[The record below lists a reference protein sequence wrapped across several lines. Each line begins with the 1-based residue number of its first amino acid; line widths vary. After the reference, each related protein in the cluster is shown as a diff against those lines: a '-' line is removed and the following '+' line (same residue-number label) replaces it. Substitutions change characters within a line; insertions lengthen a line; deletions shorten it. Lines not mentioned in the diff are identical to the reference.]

1 MKWKKRK
8 KTVRERTWLA
18 WFETS
23 LSGPGGGN
31 RRDSRRPHATAAAGA
46 GAGVGPPAGM
56 RVPGASCS
64 GRWMREHF
72 FASIGWFA
80 FLRRSTPRKIATF
93 FFLACRSKTRIA
105 PRALLPRALF
115 CRPALDLVSRTP
127 RRRPRRCSCS
137 CPSCLAPIACAGYPA
152 GPARCARPTCTLPST
167 RAQRPP
173 RGCTTTNSERLAA
186 PIGRRLFPPTLAQI
200 CPRRRGIVRRPT
212 PVAFLLQGG
221 PRACGSGAPPGP
233 RPPPK
238 PGHNGTRPSPLIPP
252 CCMRAPPAS
261 SVALA
266 RQQLLFARSLAL
278 LCSLARLLASSSPSA
293 LQTPL
298 LCSTLLLPALSLL
311 QLPLRHPPCCSNTPA
326 SQTPPHTT
334 AVTSTTLSPIPP
346 SFLHPPPCHE
356 VSHVTDRPEDP
367 PANRSKVAAH
377 IRYLVLPTTRL
388 SIHPLSTTPEAAT
401 AQATSRYTHIHP
413 VCAIAHPRRSPP
425 LFSVV
430 LILTTL
436 YQYTRSI
443 GVQARRT
450 QQIDTPKL

>member
-127 RRRPRRCSCS
+127 RRRPRRCSC
-137 CPSCLAPIACAGYPA
+137 PSCLAPIACAGYPA
-152 GPARCARPTCTLPST
+152 GPARCARPTCILPST

-221 PRACGSGAPPGP
+221 ASCVRVGRSA
-233 RPPPK
+233 
-238 PGHNGTRPSPLIPP
+238 
-252 CCMRAPPAS
+252 RAPPSPKTWAQRHPSLTPHPSLLHAS
-261 SVALA
+261 TAGLVGGSGPAATLVRSVSGPTLLA
-266 RQQLLFARSLAL
+266 RSLVGIVLPLCSADSSALLYSSSARSLA
-278 LCSLARLLASSSPSA
+278 ASAAPTPPS
-293 LQTPL
+293 
-298 LCSTLLLPALSLL
+298 LLLQHA
-311 QLPLRHPPCCSNTPA
+311 RITDTPA
-326 SQTPPHTT
+326 HHSRHLHHTLPYPPI
-334 AVTSTTLSPIPP
+334 L
-346 SFLHPPPCHE
+346 PPPATLPRSEPRH
-356 VSHVTDRPEDP
+356 RP
-367 PANRSKVAAH
+367 
-377 IRYLVLPTTRL
+377 
-388 SIHPLSTTPEAAT
+388 
-401 AQATSRYTHIHP
+401 
-413 VCAIAHPRRSPP
+413 PRRSA
-425 LFSVV
+425 S
-430 LILTTL
+430 
-436 YQYTRSI
+436 
-443 GVQARRT
+443 
-450 QQIDTPKL
+450 